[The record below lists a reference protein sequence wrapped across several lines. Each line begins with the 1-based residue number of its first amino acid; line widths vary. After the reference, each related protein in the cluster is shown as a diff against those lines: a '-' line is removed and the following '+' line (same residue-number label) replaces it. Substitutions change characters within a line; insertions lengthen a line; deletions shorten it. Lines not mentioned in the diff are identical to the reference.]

1 MDAAVR
7 FRSNSP
13 NVVHE
18 VFDDEVVVVNLD
30 TGRYFSLRE
39 TSARVWNMLIE
50 GATIQEMTAWFAS
63 CHVTS
68 AADIEHDISTLVDAL
83 VEHQLLVPASDARAF
98 AAPAAPTATD
108 TPFTLPPVQVFTD
121 MQDLLLL
128 DPIHEVDEGGW
139 PLAKPQT
146 DSGR

>member
-1 MDAAVR
+1 MGSAVR

-30 TGRYFSLRE
+30 TGRYFSLRDA
-39 TSARVWNMLIE
+39 SARLWNLAIE
-50 GATIQEMTAWFAS
+50 GATVQDMTAWFAA
-63 CHVTS
+63 CHTTP
-68 AADIEHDISTLVDAL
+68 AADIERDIEGLMQTLI
-83 VEHQLLVPASDARAF
+83 EHQLLVPASDERVF
-98 AAPAAPTATD
+98 TAPATPTKAND
-108 TPFTLPPVQVFTD
+108 LFTLPPLQVFTD

-146 DSGR
+146 DSPR